1 MYFVVSHLPQMEA
14 QIVTEPQLCEL
25 LITLHSWFA
34 TSYSF
39 HLSITEIFLLQ
50 GLLGWH
56 FCFYI
61 LFYIFCTI
69 VCYKLQLLPFNY
81 KNLFF
86 FCRFCWVGVFIPPP
100 FFFFYNQET
109 LENIMYI
116 ILVFCCFF
124 KTDIV
129 SNGQQVLHVVKHS
142 WCCAYCSSL
151 M

>member
-25 LITLHSWFA
+25 LITVHSWFA

-86 FCRFCWVGVFIPPP
+86 FADFVGLAFLSPPP
-100 FFFFYNQET
+100 FFFYNQET

>member
-25 LITLHSWFA
+25 LITVHNVQVIVSTFQLQKSFYYRVCWVGIFVFIFYFIFFVQSFA

-39 HLSITEIFLLQ
+39 YLSITK
-50 GLLGWH
+50 
-56 FCFYI
+56 
-61 LFYIFCTI
+61 T
-69 VCYKLQLLPFNY
+69 
-81 KNLFF
+81 FF

-100 FFFFYNQET
+100 LFFFYNQET

-129 SNGQQVLHVVKHS
+129 SKGQQVLHVVKHS